1 MAIGSVL
8 DEALQLW
15 RELVE
20 TFVLVKMRRDRH
32 LKLEGL
38 LERSRG
44 VRPRRISAEV
54 VVCAK
59 EESRAACSRTLSL
72 CFEIGDN
79 LGRLS
84 IKRI

>member
-54 VVCAK
+54 VVC
-59 EESRAACSRTLSL
+59 EFQRR
-72 CFEIGDN
+72 
-79 LGRLS
+79 
-84 IKRI
+84 IKSCVQPHAQPLLRDRRQPWPPEH